1 MGKPKRKQTWNDKRE
16 NAKKPQPKEAYDQ
29 RGFIYENALFEGY
42 YKVSDFILI
51 HITTEIVIANI
62 RK

>member
-16 NAKKPQPKEAYDQ
+16 NAKKAQPKEAYDQ
-29 RGFIYENALFEGY
+29 REFIYENALFEGY
-42 YKVSDFILI
+42 SKVNDFIFI
-51 HITTEIVIANI
+51 HITSENVIASI